1 MKPVDVKISHGNQ
14 RDDYPHKA
22 SSEDCQQPKLEA
34 VQELESREAIPA
46 HSPIFDPEVLELL
59 CRRDLPAALRQ
70 LADHLERKEITGSL
84 WNFQGNS
91 MVQDWRRAHFLMTL
105 DLAVQMSPQK
115 PS

>member
-1 MKPVDVKISHGNQ
+1 MATKWNDLQ
-14 RDDYPHKA
+14 HKA
-22 SSEDCQQPKLEA
+22 SPEDRQQRKLE
-34 VQELESREAIPA
+34 VIQELESREAIPT
-46 HSPIFDPEVLELL
+46 HSPIFDTEALELL

-70 LADHLERKEITGSL
+70 LADHLERNEISGSL
-84 WNFQGNS
+84 WSFQGNG